1 MNVSRVLKTGLW
13 AVLAA
18 GILLLGFVAWALWYY
33 RPTFERV
40 SQDVPKRWN
49 CWILDNQEAIAGI
62 RQGYQDV
69 KAGRTKPADQ
79 FLEGLRR
86 KHDLPR

>member
-18 GILLLGFVAWALWYY
+18 GILLLGFVAWAFWYY

-40 SQDVPKRWN
+40 S
-49 CWILDNQEAIAGI
+49 
-62 RQGYQDV
+62 
-69 KAGRTKPADQ
+69 
-79 FLEGLRR
+79 
-86 KHDLPR
+86 